1 MQEHF
6 TVMTRKGQ
14 ITVPAEIRKALG
26 LSIGD
31 KLGVSLEETD
41 SGLRASLRPVRS
53 VADMTFGAITPRR
66 QPEDFDELRE
76 LFMEQATERDM
87 RSRLE
92 GMP

>member
-14 ITVPAEIRKALG
+14 ITVPADIRRALG

-31 KLGVSLEETD
+31 KLAVSLEKTD

-53 VADMTFGAITPRR
+53 VADMTFGAIKPRR
-66 QPEDFDELRE
+66 RPEDFDELRE
-76 LFMEQATERDM
+76 LFMEQATERDL
-87 RSRLE
+87 RSRE
-92 GMP
+92 EPKP